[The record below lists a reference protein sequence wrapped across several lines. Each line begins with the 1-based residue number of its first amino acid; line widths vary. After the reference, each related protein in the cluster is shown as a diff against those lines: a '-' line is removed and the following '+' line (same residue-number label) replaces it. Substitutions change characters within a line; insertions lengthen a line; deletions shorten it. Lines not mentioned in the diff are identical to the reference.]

1 MKAFI
6 VNIFVVSVIL
16 AICENSTAECGP
28 NETVPQC
35 EPCVITCEDR
45 DKIICPAIC
54 IFNSQ
59 CYCKIGY
66 LKKGG
71 VCVPESEC

>member
-6 VNIFVVSVIL
+6 VNIFMLSVIL
-16 AICENSTAECGP
+16 AICENATSACGP

-35 EPCVITCEDR
+35 EPCAITCADR
-45 DKIICPAIC
+45 DNICPEIC

-59 CYCKIGY
+59 CYCKNGY

>member
-1 MKAFI
+1 MSP
-6 VNIFVVSVIL
+6 VSGTNQCL
-16 AICENSTAECGP
+16 FDTACGP

-35 EPCVITCEDR
+35 EPCAITCADR
-45 DKIICPAIC
+45 DNICPEIC

-59 CYCKIGY
+59 CYCKNGY

>member
-1 MKAFI
+1 MM
-6 VNIFVVSVIL
+6 
-16 AICENSTAECGP
+16 NSCGP

-35 EPCVITCEDR
+35 EPCAVTCADR
-45 DKIICPAIC
+45 DKNICPEIC

-59 CYCKIGY
+59 CYCRDGY
-66 LKKGG
+66 LRKDG